1 MNKEDLIKELNN
13 LSALRE
19 NRLRVANL
27 VLDDQETFLPLLK
40 IALAYD
46 NKISI
51 KAAWILEFVCIQKLE
66 WLFQYLDVFSESLK
80 FIHFDS
86 AIRPFSKICM
96 LLATKFNSD
105 KELFNKN
112 KENIMQIVEVEF
124 DWLISDQKVAVK
136 AYTMEALYFFGN
148 HIDWIHPE
156 LKAILLKNHSKE
168 SAAYIARAKKIL
180 KWLG

>member
-1 MNKEDLIKELNN
+1 MNNRNLVEELNN
-13 LSALRE
+13 LSALRK
-19 NRLRVANL
+19 NRLRVADL
-27 VLDDQETFLPLLK
+27 VLDDENFFLPLLK

-66 WLFQYLDVFSESLK
+66 CIFPYLDVFSKNLK

-112 KENIMQIVEVEF
+112 KENIRQIVEVEF

-136 AYTMEALYFFGN
+136 AYTMEALYFYDKN
-148 HIDWIHPE
+148 IDWIHPE
-156 LKAILLKNHSKE
+156 LKAILLKDHSKE

-180 KWLG
+180 KWIG